1 MAKTY
6 NAETIPTDTLHFLAD
21 ELAAE
26 MIIPANEKRNGIPVR
41 AIVKVLREK
50 MGFPVQTCLPEE
62 WGCTVEM
69 FRVPDAGLKTAELMA
84 EELRGMLEWLEA
96 DAVAGVSE

>member
-1 MAKTY
+1 MSKKY

-41 AIVKVLREK
+41 AIVQVLREK
-50 MGFPVQTCLPEE
+50 MGFPIQTCLPCE

-69 FRVPDAGLKTAELMA
+69 FRVPDAGLKTAFAMA
-84 EELRGMLEWLEA
+84 EELREMLKWLEA
-96 DAVAGVSE
+96 DATAGVSE